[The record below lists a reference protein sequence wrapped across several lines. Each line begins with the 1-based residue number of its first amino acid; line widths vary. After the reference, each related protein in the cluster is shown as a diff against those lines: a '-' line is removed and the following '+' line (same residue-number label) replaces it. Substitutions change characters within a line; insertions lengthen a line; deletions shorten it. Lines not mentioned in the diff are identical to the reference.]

1 METDGQPEPGAVR
14 AGHICQYRQSGH
26 GGQDRDVSVGEK
38 AQILAEVSL
47 GGGGG
52 DNVLKENQ
60 GPRSFAL

>member
-14 AGHICQYRQSGH
+14 ASHICWYRQSGH
-26 GGQDRDVSVGEK
+26 RGQDRDVSVGEK
-38 AQILAEVSL
+38 AQILAEVSR

>member
-14 AGHICQYRQSGH
+14 ASHICRYRQSGH
-26 GGQDRDVSVGEK
+26 RGQDRDVSVGEK
-38 AQILAEVSL
+38 AQILAEVCW

-60 GPRSFAL
+60 GLGSFAL